1 MDKEIKVPAYL
12 SAGKIISYA
21 LYAWVIFGIIVL
33 LLRTF
38 LLAFSANPDTWF
50 VNFVYNTSTTF
61 LQPFRGIFPPKS
73 IGVTGY
79 LDVAALF
86 AAIIYGLIG
95 WGFSALIHYFQAKID
110 EFTINAKAVAARKR
124 QAQAAAAA
132 NTASPKK
139 AVPRRV

>member
-1 MDKEIKVPAYL
+1 MDKEIKVPVYL

-38 LLAFSANPDTWF
+38 LLAFSANADTPF

-61 LQPFRGIFPPKS
+61 LQPFRGIFPPKTV
-73 IGVTGY
+73 GYTGY

-86 AAIIYGLIG
+86 AAIMYGLIG

-110 EFTINAKAVAARKR
+110 TFTVNAKVAAARKR
-124 QAQAAAAA
+124 QEQTAATSAPRKPA
-132 NTASPKK
+132 
-139 AVPRRV
+139 PRRV

>member
-1 MDKEIKVPAYL
+1 M
-12 SAGKIISYA
+12 
-21 LYAWVIFGIIVL
+21 L

-50 VNFVYNTSTTF
+50 VNFAYNTSTTF
-61 LQPFRGIFPPKS
+61 LQPFRGIFPPKA
-73 IGVTGY
+73 IGTTGY

-95 WGFSALIHYFQAKID
+95 WGFSALIHYFQAKIE
-110 EFTINAKAVAARKR
+110 EFTINAKEAAARKR
-124 QAQAAAAA
+124 QTQVAAA
-132 NTASPKK
+132 TATTQKK